1 MLRPRH
7 LDRNTNLDLAE
18 NAAPVLNVVEKS
30 RCVYMFKQTFQ
41 RFSPVGKKSAFRDH
55 VKN

>member
-7 LDRNTNLDLAE
+7 LDRKKDLDLAE

-30 RCVYMFKQTFQ
+30 RGFFLFYIYYKLKQD
-41 RFSPVGKKSAFRDH
+41 RISM
-55 VKN
+55 